1 MSFKAELKQMFYDLS
16 LTSEPGRD
24 EYAHFCQHEG
34 IRISFTR
41 ARTTWHSLGPS
52 AIKPWWM
59 ILEPLRTL
67 SATSD
72 SPDKNKNNE
81 AIEVTENA

>member
-1 MSFKAELKQMFYDLS
+1 MSLRAELKQILYDLV

-24 EYAHFCQHEG
+24 EIAYFCRHQG
-34 IRISFTR
+34 IKICFTR

-67 SATSD
+67 SGTTD
-72 SPDKNKNNE
+72 SRDNNKNIK
-81 AIEVTENA
+81 AIEVIENA